1 MNDDVRPDAVGYEA
15 FLASVRG
22 SALNPPRKLSPGRQV
37 LERQRLRNQLVKA
50 ERLLKTARTPGQLA
64 AANASVA
71 MLKEMLA

>member
-1 MNDDVRPDAVGYEA
+1 MNDDVRPDAVGYEE

-22 SALNPPRKLSPGRQV
+22 SALNPPRKMSPGRQV

-50 ERLLKTARTPGQLA
+50 ERLLKIARTPGQLA